1 MPRSVREERRDL
13 ARAARKQGKTWVEVA
28 AQLRERW
35 PELTPRAALR
45 MAHCWTQQDVADA
58 WSRRF
63 IGRPPESKEVSRW
76 EVWPGRSGVRPS
88 LDTLDKLAQLF
99 ECSISDLL
107 SDISDYRDSDVVNQS
122 SRRQAYR
129 TVVRH
134 APDLP
139 VGARAAAAVY
149 PVGAAQAEAHHA
161 AGGGPLDVTAIRA
174 MSDAFRTA
182 DRRVGGGALY
192 GAVTRYL
199 NAEVGPLLLA
209 STSHGR
215 DAEVFTAA
223 ASLTE
228 AAGWM
233 AHDGG
238 SDDLARRHFTRA
250 FRLASVAD
258 SAPLIANVC
267 ASMSHLASQLGEHEE
282 AVRLAD
288 KGLDQTAYAPAG
300 GQLVARLH
308 AMRAVPLARRKDS
321 QACLRE
327 LGQAEE
333 ALAAPD
339 AQDPGWVSHFDEASL
354 AIETTLCLRHL
365 GDAAAAEA
373 HALRAIHLR
382 NGDRVRSRTF
392 ARIALARVLLDAGRI
407 DEAATIGVE
416 VCDAAATLA
425 SSRVV
430 GQLDDLMVDLSGH
443 RPLREVAEFRAALE
457 ELHRSD
463 QSSTQPSAWPT

>member
-28 AQLRERW
+28 AQMRERW
-35 PELTPRAALR
+35 PEVTPRAALR
-45 MAHCWTQQDVADA
+45 MAHCWTQQDVAAA
-58 WSRRF
+58 WNRRF
-63 IGRPPESKEVSRW
+63 IGRPPESKEISRW
-76 EVWPGRSGVRPS
+76 EVWPGRSGARPS
-88 LDTLDKLAQLF
+88 LDTLDKLAQLY

-107 SDISDYRDSDVVNQS
+107 VDISDYRDRDAHHR
-122 SRRQAYR
+122 SRRRRGYR
-129 TVVRH
+129 SAVVQ

-139 VGARAAAAVY
+139 GATRSTVETL
-149 PVGAAQAEAHHA
+149 PVGMAPAAEHHA
-161 AGGGPLDVTAIRA
+161 AGAGPLDVTAIRA

-192 GAVTRYL
+192 GSVTRYL

-209 STSHGR
+209 STSHGL
-215 DAEVFTAA
+215 DTEVFTAA

-250 FRLASVAD
+250 FKLASVAD
-258 SAPLIANVC
+258 SGPLIANVC
-267 ASMSHLASQLGEHEE
+267 ASMSHLASQVGEHED

-288 KGLDQTAYAPAG
+288 KGLEQAAQGPTG
-300 GQLVARLH
+300 GQLIARLH
-308 AMRAVPLARRKDS
+308 AMRAVPLAWRRDAR
-321 QACLRE
+321 ACLRE

-333 ALAAPD
+333 ALGVPD

-354 AIETTLCLRHL
+354 AIETALCLRHL
-365 GDAAAAEA
+365 GDSHGAEA

-382 NGDRVRSRTF
+382 SGDRVRSRTF
-392 ARIALARVLLDAGRI
+392 ARIALARVLLDAGHV

-416 VCDAAATLA
+416 LCDVAATLA
-425 SSRVV
+425 STRVV
-430 GQLDDLMVDLSGH
+430 GQLDGLMVDLADQ
-443 RPLREVAEFRAALE
+443 RPLHEVAEFRAALD

-463 QSSTQPSAWPT
+463 HPPTQPSAWPT

>member
-1 MPRSVREERRDL
+1 
-13 ARAARKQGKTWVEVA
+13 
-28 AQLRERW
+28 
-35 PELTPRAALR
+35 
-45 MAHCWTQQDVADA
+45 MAHCWTQQDVAAA

-63 IGRPPESKEVSRW
+63 IGRPPESKEISRW

-88 LDTLDKLAQLF
+88 LDTLDKLAQLY

-107 SDISDYRDSDVVNQS
+107 IDISDYRDRDVLNRS
-122 SRRQAYR
+122 ARRQAYR
-129 TVVRH
+129 TAVVH
-134 APDLP
+134 AADPP
-139 VGARAAAAVY
+139 GATRSTAEAFPLA
-149 PVGAAQAEAHHA
+149 GAAQTEAHQA
-161 AGGGPLDVTAIRA
+161 AGAGPLDVTAIRA

-209 STSHGR
+209 STSHGL
-215 DAEVFTAA
+215 DTEVFTAA

-238 SDDLARRHFTRA
+238 SDDVARRHFTRA
-250 FRLASVAD
+250 FKLASVAD

-267 ASMSHLASQLGEHEE
+267 ASMSHLASQLGEHDD

-288 KGLDQTAYAPAG
+288 KGLEQTAQAPAG

-308 AMRAVPLARRKDS
+308 AMRAVPLAWRRDAR
-321 QACLRE
+321 ACLQE
-327 LGQAEE
+327 LGQAED
-333 ALAAPD
+333 ALGAPD

-354 AIETTLCLRHL
+354 AIETALCLRHL
-365 GDAAAAEA
+365 GDSRGAEA

-382 NGDRVRSRTF
+382 SGDRVRSRTF
-392 ARIALARVLLDAGRI
+392 ARIALARVLLDAGRV

-416 VCDAAATLA
+416 VCDVAATLA
-425 SSRVV
+425 STRVV
-430 GQLDDLMVDLSGH
+430 GQLDDLMVDLANH
-443 RPLREVAEFRAALE
+443 RQLHEVAEFRAALE
-457 ELHRSD
+457 ELHQSD
-463 QSSTQPSAWPT
+463 DSPTQPSAWPT